1 MSKAATVSKL
11 NSRTVDDERVSRL
24 KNYLLDAPQK
34 VDTER
39 LRILA
44 DIYPKLDGYT
54 PIVRRAKLLEYLVE
68 NKTLYID
75 DNFFVGSVTQYVA
88 GVYPYPEWNCDWMKD
103 KEGKAVSHLGEI
115 KITEEDRAVFDEIVK
130 YWDARSCYP
139 NANRI
144 FEEVYGYSSMPAQES
159 GLFYDGNSWP
169 AGGGTMDYNLMLVR
183 GAKSIA
189 EEAKERKAA
198 LVLDSENRSKRNFYD
213 AVIISMN
220 ALIRLAERYAALARQ
235 MAKKEKNNERRQEL
249 LEIAEIC
256 DYVPANPARTL
267 KEAMQSFLLV
277 HMLLEI
283 EVTGCGYSLGYWG
296 QYMEPFYQKDLAE
309 GRISRDEALYLT
321 KLIFIKLQEIGYYHG
336 PKFAKAWSSH
346 VGQTLCIGGLTTDG
360 KDATGEMDYICCD
373 AHICLKNIQPPLALF
388 WHAGL
393 KEDFLFKALE
403 VVKTGVGHP
412 QFMNTNIAVV
422 REMDRYIEDGVT
434 LEEARRVGVFGCVG
448 TDLVGCTSHPVEGEV
463 CIAKALELAFNNGVD
478 PLTRLEV
485 GPKTGDPESFASFDE
500 LFEAFRTQVD
510 FAVKTMRGHGRA
522 GNNYQADFLPLP
534 LRSVMTGGCLES
546 GKDCW
551 DDGAKHTAD
560 LMINVATI
568 DAANSLIAVKTL
580 CYDEKKLSVADLK
593 KALAA
598 NFQGY
603 EDVQK
608 MCLAAPKHGNDDDD
622 VNAFVRKCYDVVYEA
637 YYKAGKNYCGKN
649 GKPEAYSN
657 SLHNLFGA
665 VMGALPTGR
674 LAHVALTDG
683 SVSAMPGTDTEGPTA
698 LVNSAAKALDTV
710 AFNSNHFNMKFHP
723 TALETPQGM
732 RNMLSLIKTYMDQ
745 GGSHIQFNIVSSKT
759 LQTAQLHPE
768 KYKDLVVRVAG
779 FSAYFTR
786 LDPGVQTEIIKRTE
800 LSFK

>member
-1 MSKAATVSKL
+1 MATAPEINTRV
-11 NSRTVDDERVSRL
+11 VDEERVKRL
-24 KNYLLDAPQK
+24 KSYLLDAPQK
-34 VDTER
+34 VDIER
-39 LRILA
+39 LKLLA
-44 DIYPKLDGYT
+44 EIYPKLDGY
-54 PIVRRAKLLEYLVE
+54 PAIIRRAKLLEYIIE

-88 GVYPYPEWNCDWMKD
+88 GVYPFPEWNCDWMKD

-115 KITEEDRAVFDEIVK
+115 KITDEDRKVFDEIVK
-130 YWDARSCYP
+130 YWDERSCYP

-144 FEEVYGYSSMPAQES
+144 FEEVYGYSSLPAQET

-169 AGGGTMDYNLMLVR
+169 AGGGTMDYNMMLVR
-183 GAKSIA
+183 GAKSIM

-198 LVLDSENRSKRNFYD
+198 LLLNSENRSKRNFYE
-213 AVIISMN
+213 AVIIVMN
-220 ALIRLAERYAALARQ
+220 TLIRMAERYAELARKI
-235 MAKKEKNNERRQEL
+235 ACEEKNFERRQEL

-256 DYVPANPARTL
+256 DHVPANPACTL
-267 KEAMQSFLLV
+267 KEALQSFLLT
-277 HMLLEI
+277 HLLLEI

-296 QYMEPFYQKDLAE
+296 QYMEPFYQKDIAE
-309 GRISRDEALYLT
+309 GRITREEALYLT
-321 KLIFIKLQEIGYYHG
+321 KLVFIKLQEIGYYHG

-346 VGQTLCIGGLTTDG
+346 VGQTLCIGGLTSDG

-373 AHICLKNIQPPLALF
+373 AHIDLKNIQPPLALF
-388 WHAGL
+388 WHPGL

-412 QFMNTNIAVV
+412 QFMNAPLAIT

-434 LEEARRVGVFGCVG
+434 LEEARRVAIFGCVG
-448 TDLVGCTSHPVEGEV
+448 TDIAGCTSHPVEGEV
-463 CIAKALELAFNNGVD
+463 CIAKAFELAFNNGVD
-478 PLTRLEV
+478 PLTGIEV
-485 GPKTGDPESFASFDE
+485 GPKTGDPAEFASFDQ

-510 FAVKTMRGHGRA
+510 LAVKTMRGHGRS
-522 GNNYQADFLPLP
+522 GNNYQAENLPLP

-551 DDGAKHTAD
+551 DNGAKYTAD
-560 LMINVATI
+560 LMINVATV
-568 DAANSLIAVKTL
+568 DAANSLMAVKKL
-580 CYDEKKLSVADLK
+580 CFEDKKLTIAQLK
-593 KALAA
+593 EALAA
-598 NFQGY
+598 NFEGY
-603 EDVQK
+603 EHVQK
-608 MCLAAPKHGNDDDD
+608 MCLDAPKHGNDDDE
-622 VNAFVRKCYDVVYEA
+622 VNAFVRKCYDLVWEA
-637 YYKAGKNYCGKN
+637 YYKAGRNYCGKK

-674 LAHVALTDG
+674 EAYRALTDG
-683 SVSAMPGTDTEGPTA
+683 SVSAMPGTDVNGPTA

-710 AFNSNHFNMKFHP
+710 RFNSNHFNMKFHP
-723 TALETPQGM
+723 AAVESPQGM
-732 RNMLSLIKTYMDQ
+732 RKLLALIKTYMDQ

-759 LQTAQLHPE
+759 LQAAQLHPE

-786 LDPGVQTEIIKRTE
+786 LDPGVQNEIIKRTE
-800 LSFK
+800 LNFN